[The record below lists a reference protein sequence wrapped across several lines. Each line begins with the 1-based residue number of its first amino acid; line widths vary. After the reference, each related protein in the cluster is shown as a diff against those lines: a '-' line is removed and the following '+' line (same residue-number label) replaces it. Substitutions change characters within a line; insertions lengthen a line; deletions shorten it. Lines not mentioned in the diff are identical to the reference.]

1 MKGGTTEMLDGIG
14 GNAVNSMNQGIVE
27 MVDQST
33 AQLSA
38 TMQSMLTGAA
48 TVNISAMAYAQQAAA
63 AVAP

>member
-1 MKGGTTEMLDGIG
+1 
-14 GNAVNSMNQGIVE
+14 

>member
-1 MKGGTTEMLDGIG
+1 
-14 GNAVNSMNQGIVE
+14 

-48 TVNISAMAYAQQAAA
+48 TVNISAQLPVQSVEY
-63 AVAP
+63 